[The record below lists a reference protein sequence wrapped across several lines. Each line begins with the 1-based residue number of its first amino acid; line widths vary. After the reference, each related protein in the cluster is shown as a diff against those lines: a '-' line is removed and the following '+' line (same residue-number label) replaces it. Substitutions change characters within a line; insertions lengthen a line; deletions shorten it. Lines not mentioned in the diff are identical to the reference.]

1 MDIAQQEI
9 FGPVLSI
16 IGYRDDE
23 DAVRIAN
30 DTSFGLTACVWSRDL
45 ERAGRVARRLRMGL
59 VRLNGASD
67 QAAPFG
73 GFKQSGIGREHGR
86 YGLEEFVEWQAIV
99 G

>member
-1 MDIAQQEI
+1 
-9 FGPVLSI
+9 
-16 IGYRDDE
+16 
-23 DAVRIAN
+23 
-30 DTSFGLTACVWSRDL
+30 
-45 ERAGRVARRLRMGL
+45 MGL